1 MTVPHC
7 PGEVIIWV
15 QNVAN
20 TCGGVIVIAT
30 DTDQA
35 KVIGGKRVWA
45 DRLVTA
51 WTWHWSAHA
60 SGDIMPCPPCMSPP
74 PGALLLTTLL

>member
-1 MTVPHC
+1 MTVPYC

-51 WTWHWSAHA
+51 WTWAVV
-60 SGDIMPCPPCMSPP
+60 SPRSW
-74 PGALLLTTLL
+74 